1 MKNISSLIIG
11 LSLLFFCMTGL
22 CNGSTDNPTGGQSN
36 ASAANTLSIMS
47 SPELNSLTTIWASE
61 YGKLNPSIKIT
72 IANISGNQ
80 ANANSQLSFISD
92 EFPEAIG
99 DGRNWKMMVGRNAI
113 VPFVN
118 AKNPMLNE
126 IYRQG
131 ISAEKF
137 TQLFTEPGKQN
148 WKSMI
153 NGGQNEAIKCY
164 IIDNESVKS
173 NITDFTRANSKAT
186 TNSNSAAI
194 NCTPIATATEII
206 SAIDKDIYAIGL
218 CRLTDVRDASTN
230 GIMQN
235 IKLLPID
242 KNGNGRIDNF
252 ENIYENMDTFTRG
265 VWIGKYPKA
274 LCGSIYAVSSNKPTD
289 KNTLAFLT
297 WVTTD
302 GQKFLNQNGYS
313 ILVSTEVKSNID
325 ALSNPEII
333 QTQGS
338 NKPFI
343 SSAWMIILI
352 GLAVIGLIVTIVFRY
367 MRNQI
372 TIESNENIEIIPALN
387 ENSVLAPK
395 GVYFDKT
402 HTWAFM
408 EKDGNVKIGVD
419 DFLQHITGTLTRIN
433 MKEPGETIRKGEKIL
448 TIMRD
453 GKQLNIYAPISGII
467 KEQNQILKSDSSLIN
482 SSPYAEGWV
491 YLIEPKNWVREIQF
505 MFMSEKYK
513 EWLEDEFSRLKD
525 FFSLSVKSNTAVYAH
540 IIIQDGGELTD
551 NVLADLGPEV
561 WEDFQTKFID
571 TSR

>member
-1 MKNISSLIIG
+1 MKNISSLFIG
-11 LSLLFFCMTGL
+11 LSLLFYCMTGL
-22 CNGSTDNPTGGQSN
+22 CNGPTDNPTGGQPN
-36 ASAANTLSIMS
+36 TSAANTLSIMS

-61 YGKLNPSIKIT
+61 YGRLNPSLKIT
-72 IANISGNQ
+72 INNISGNQ
-80 ANANSQLSFISD
+80 INANSQLSFISD
-92 EFPEAIG
+92 EFSEAIG
-99 DGRNWKMMVGRNAI
+99 DETNWKIIVGRDAI
-113 VPFVN
+113 VPIVN

-131 ISAEKF
+131 ISAEEF
-137 TQLFTEPGKQN
+137 TQLFTEPEKQN
-148 WKSMI
+148 WKSMLS
-153 NGGQNEAIKCY
+153 GGQNEAIKCY

-173 NITDFTRANSKAT
+173 NITKFTQANSKAISNP
-186 TNSNSAAI
+186 NSIAI
-194 NCTPIATATEII
+194 NCIPIATATEII
-206 SAIDKDIYAIGL
+206 SAINKDIYAIGL
-218 CRLTDVRDASTN
+218 CKLTDVRDASTN
-230 GIMQN
+230 DIMQN

-274 LCGSIYAVSSNKPTD
+274 LCGSIYALSSSKPTD

-297 WVTTD
+297 WVTID

-325 ALSNPEII
+325 ALANPEII
-333 QTQGS
+333 QAQSS

-343 SSAWMIILI
+343 STAWLIILI
-352 GLAVIGLIVTIVFRY
+352 GLAVIGLVVIIVFRY
-367 MRNQI
+367 MRNQMA
-372 TIESNENIEIIPALN
+372 TESSENIDITPVLN

-433 MKEPGETIRKGEKIL
+433 MKESGETVRKGEKIL

-482 SSPYAEGWV
+482 SSPFAEGWV

-525 FFSLSVKSNTAVYAH
+525 FFSVSVKSNATVYAH
-540 IIIQDGGELTD
+540 IILQDGGELTD